1 MKSKILI
8 ISWSDFFGGAAK
20 SSYNLY
26 KLLKKN
32 FNVSFFVQKKLTKD
46 ISVKTYKKTTFN
58 LLLRRSFSFIVNK
71 IRGSNNDLS
80 HNLLESDILNEA
92 ECEKYDLIFTG

>member
-20 SSYNLY
+20 SSYNLF

-46 ISVKTYKKTTFN
+46 ISVKTYK
-58 LLLRRSFSFIVNK
+58 I
-71 IRGSNNDLS
+71 GS
-80 HNLLESDILNEA
+80 
-92 ECEKYDLIFTG
+92 